1 MASGKLLISLLILAL
16 VATLAAATSA
26 SHAHAQSPPAQS
38 PPAAL
43 PLFDLSLETFTHAS
57 VALRVTNN
65 LVAGHPGAT
74 ARNVQVKI
82 TPLPTVRL
90 DRVRG
95 LDRSAGVWTIA
106 ELPPGGV
113 EELELSATSDFF
125 GVPPTD
131 VSDISRQV
139 RAEIIHSE
147 PGELPKY
154 RSNNAVE
161 RWWSR
166 HTYEYGGSSQNNWSR
181 NDGDAAVSGH
191 VLRNQFPKPGE
202 QATFRIVAENAN
214 HSSGFTIGR
223 FTRNLQSDVRVSI
236 QLSDGLRFPQGIQ
249 APGDTSFNPA
259 TGIWEVGD
267 FTKNFVDR
275 SELRGEETF
284 DLPVLV
290 TAGNIPLE
298 ERCLTAAVTA
308 EPAFEL
314 EPEKR
319 ENDVVTICLGKQPP
333 QVLREGEADLF
344 YFHNCVSDP
353 IGLCA
358 TGDHLK
364 LLAKRGG
371 EYLAADSAIV
381 QVRDPAA
388 RLVDNNANSV
398 NMNGSASW
406 RTKKGSVG
414 GLAIKDTLKE
424 FDSVYKKFSRTLSLG
439 GWNGSSAPG
448 KVNYRIDSNGFAWF
462 KLPSEVVNRTT
473 TPRNKST
480 FSRLPTFLEFERLG
494 TYVLT
499 YDMLLTLTDDTTLQ
513 NSATYT
519 FHVGPIAELAVWDG
533 GAASPLAGT
542 GERAYTIM
550 AANHGPD
557 TSPAVEVTLTGVPE
571 GAWAVLPEGAGEFRL
586 GTCADGLCPATWD
599 LGRMVPA
606 TDGGVRASG
615 RPEFPTLTLI
625 APARSSAA
633 NITATIGNTEDYSVV
648 IDGTTHSANYFDY
661 NADNDTDDIEA
672 RYGTGAGDVGTPR
685 GVRAQLYP
693 QPLIALLR
701 WDEVEHVNLWP
712 VTHYEV
718 WASPETC
725 QLPGEG
731 DTPEMVKGTA
741 FVYDQVRR
749 DLTYCYYVRA
759 VNELG
764 VAGFWSEPAVASGG
778 TQVTPKLSIRG
789 GAAVNEGG
797 AARFTVTAFPPPVD
811 DITINYT
818 VTQQGDF
825 VTSGDLGQN
834 HGNNGL
840 IMDDT
845 GRAVITV
852 GTVQDEVDEANG
864 SVTVTLNNGDG
875 YTVSSASSGSVTVLD
890 DETSTAYFAQVSCP
904 DCGETVGED
913 VGVANVEVT
922 VWPAPAANLAINYTI
937 DITVTDAATPGDDFR
952 INGSGRA
959 SGSVTVRAGES
970 KVDIPLQVIDDPDSE
985 NAEEVV
991 ITIAAGE
998 GYELGHSD
1006 ILTYTLTIEDN
1017 DGPRAEFAVAES
1029 SPGEGA
1035 GTHDVTVNL
1044 SMPAPIGGLII
1055 DYTAGGDAQ
1064 SGTDYNIS
1072 GLAGRNGSVTVPATQ
1087 TSVNIPVSIIQD
1099 TDNEGDEELT
1109 LTLQPS
1115 PGSYTV
1121 GSAKVHKVT
1130 ILDDDRPRASFASA
1144 STSPNPH
1151 EGAGTVNVRVNLDP
1165 AAPTG
1170 GLTLRYGVGGM
1181 ASRNRDYTVPN
1192 TVTAAAGYAFVDI
1205 PVTITD
1211 DGHSEAEETVILTL
1225 QAGPDYT
1232 VGATGEHTLTIADN
1246 DPPGVAFA
1254 RAEDSVR
1261 ENAGTYR
1268 AVINLEPGPH
1278 QDITISYSIP
1288 NRSSA
1293 VSPADYDI
1301 SNSGSVAVKAGS
1313 GRVEIP
1319 ISITDDQVA
1328 ERAETLILTLQA
1340 GNGYNVVGTHEFTL
1354 TIEDDDAPVVTFQ
1367 APGGSV
1373 AEDGGSHTVTVQ
1385 LDRTLAADVDVY
1397 YGLRGSAD
1405 GGTDYAITGVTDYN
1419 ALNRVTVPA
1428 GQRTADITV
1437 TIRDDQENE
1446 ADEQARLTLKAD
1458 GQPYTLGVARRYI
1471 LTIVDDDDTVGGTA
1485 VPVVSSVNHRI
1496 SNPGDRGECQVYERD
1511 SQCFPT
1517 FYVEHGGA
1525 ELPEDFELVILY
1537 VGGTATL
1544 NEDFEFIRYQ
1554 LNGDWYGVENPPA
1567 AKGETFT
1574 LTENDEFRTSGGV
1587 TLLRISGLR
1596 FIRDGKAE
1604 GAETIEFQVVNGPGY
1619 TLREPTEFTVTIR
1632 D

>member
-1 MASGKLLISLLILAL
+1 MTSKLLISLFILVF
-16 VATLAAATSA
+16 VATLAAATNTS
-26 SHAHAQSPPAQS
+26 HAQSPQ
-38 PPAAL
+38 
-43 PLFDLSLETFTHAS
+43 PLFDLSLEPFTHGNF
-57 VALRVTNN
+57 ALRVTNN

-82 TPLPTVRL
+82 TPPPTAHTFPI
-90 DRVRG
+90 RG
-95 LDRSAGVWTIA
+95 LDRSTGVWTIA

-113 EELELSATSDFF
+113 EELDLSANFDFF
-125 GVPPTD
+125 GDPPTD

-147 PGELPKY
+147 PGELLKY

-166 HTYEYGGSSQNNWSR
+166 HTYVYGGSNQDEWHINK
-181 NDGDAAVSGH
+181 GDAAVFGH

-214 HSSGFTIGR
+214 HGSGFTIGS
-223 FTRNLQSDVRVSI
+223 FTRNLQSDVEVRI
-236 QLSDGLRFPQGIQ
+236 ELTEGLRFPQGIQ

-267 FTKNFVDR
+267 FTKNFEVI

-284 DLPVLV
+284 DLPILV
-290 TAGNIPLE
+290 TAANIPLE
-298 ERCLTAAVTA
+298 ERCLTATVVNA

-314 EPEKR
+314 DPEKR
-319 ENDVVTICLGKQPP
+319 ENDVATICLGKQPR
-333 QVLREGEADLF
+333 QVLRDGEVDLF
-344 YFHNCVSDP
+344 YFHNCVSEP

-364 LLAKRGG
+364 LLAKRGR

-381 QVRDPAA
+381 QVRDPSS

-398 NMNGSASW
+398 NMNGSVSW
-406 RTKKGSVG
+406 RTRKGIFGDV
-414 GLAIKDTLKE
+414 AIMDTLKE
-424 FDSVYKKFSRTLSLG
+424 FDSVYKTFSRTLSLS
-439 GWNGSSAPG
+439 GWNGSGAPG

-462 KLPSEVVNRTT
+462 KLPSEIVNRTT

-499 YDMLLTLTDDTTLQ
+499 YDMLLTLTDDTTRQ
-513 NSATYT
+513 DSATYT
-519 FHVGPIAELAVWDG
+519 FHVGPISELAVWDG
-533 GAASPLAGT
+533 GASPLAGA

-557 TSPAVEVTLTGVPE
+557 TAPAVEVTLTGVPQ
-571 GAWAVLPEGAGEFRL
+571 GSRAVLTEEAGEFRL
-586 GTCADGLCPATWD
+586 GDCDADGLCPATWD
-599 LGRMVPA
+599 VGRMVPA

-625 APARSSAA
+625 APAGAPAA
-633 NITATIGNTEDYSVV
+633 NITTTIGNTEDYSVV

-661 NADNDTDDIEA
+661 NADNDTDDIKA
-672 RYGTGAGDVGTPR
+672 RYGAGAGDPGTPR
-685 GVRAQLYP
+685 DVRAQLYP
-693 QPLIALLR
+693 QPFLALLR
-701 WDEVEHVNLWP
+701 WDEVAHVNLWP
-712 VTHYEV
+712 VSHYEV
-718 WASPETC
+718 WASTGTC

-741 FVYDQVRR
+741 FVDDQIRR

-764 VAGFWSEPAVASGG
+764 VAGLWSEPAVASDG
-778 TQVTPKLSIRG
+778 TQLTPKLSIRG
-789 GAAVNEGG
+789 GSPVTEGETAV
-797 AARFTVTAFPPPVD
+797 FTVSAFPPPVFGED
-811 DITINYT
+811 LTVNYT

-825 VTSGDLGQN
+825 VASGDLGQN
-834 HGNNGL
+834 PAAVT
-840 IMDDT
+840 MDDT

-852 GTVQDEVDEANG
+852 PTVQDEVDEANG
-864 SVTVTLNNGDG
+864 SITVTLNNGDG
-875 YTVSSASSGSVTVLD
+875 YTVSSARAGSVTVRD

-904 DCGETVGED
+904 DCGETVSEG

-922 VWPAPAANLAINYTI
+922 VWPAPAADLAINYTI
-937 DITVTDAATPGDDFR
+937 DATVEGAATPGDDFR

-970 KVDIPLQVIDDPDSE
+970 KVNIPVQVIDDPDSE
-985 NAEEVV
+985 NAEDVV

-998 GYELGHSD
+998 GYELGDSTK
-1006 ILTYTLTIEDN
+1006 LTYTLTVEDN
-1017 DGPRAEFAVAES
+1017 DGPRAEFAVEGS
-1029 SPGEGA
+1029 TPGEGA
-1035 GTHDVTVNL
+1035 GIHDVTVNL
-1044 SMPAPIGGLII
+1044 SMPAPSGGLTI

-1064 SGTDYNIS
+1064 LGTDYNIS
-1072 GLAGRNGSVTVPATQ
+1072 GLTGRNGSVTVPATQ

-1121 GSAKVHKVT
+1121 GSAKVHTVT
-1130 ILDDDRPRASFASA
+1130 IMDDDRPRASFASA

-1151 EGAGTVNVRVNLDP
+1151 EGAGTVNVRVNLSP

-1170 GLTLRYGVGGM
+1170 GLTLRYAFNGGT
-1181 ASRNRDYTVPN
+1181 ASPNRDYTVPGS
-1192 TVTAAAGYAFVDI
+1192 VQAAAGATFVDI

-1225 QAGPDYT
+1225 RAGPDYT
-1232 VGATGEHTLTIADN
+1232 VDDTMKVHTLTIADN

-1278 QDITISYSIP
+1278 EDITINYSIP

-1293 VSPADYDI
+1293 VSPADYNI

-1313 GRVEIP
+1313 GRAEIP
-1319 ISITDDQVA
+1319 ISITDDQVN
-1328 ERAETLILTLQA
+1328 ERPETVILTLQA
-1340 GNGYNVVGTHEFTL
+1340 GNGYTLAGTHEFTL

-1367 APGGSV
+1367 DTGGSV
-1373 AEDGGSHTVTVQ
+1373 AEDVDGGSHTVTVQ

-1397 YGLRGSAD
+1397 YELRGPAD
-1405 GGTDYAITGVTDYN
+1405 GGADYAITGVTDYTDTAVN
-1419 ALNRVTVPA
+1419 SVTVTA

-1437 TIRDDQENE
+1437 NITDDGDNE
-1446 ADEQARLTLKAD
+1446 ANEQVILTLNGD
-1458 GQPYTLGVARRYI
+1458 GRPYTLGAARRYI

-1485 VPVVSSVNHRI
+1485 VPVVSSVNHRT
-1496 SNPGDRGECQVYERD
+1496 SNPGDRGECQVNEQEG
-1511 SQCFPT
+1511 QCFPA
-1517 FYVEHGGA
+1517 FYVDHGDA
-1525 ELPEDFELVILY
+1525 DLPDDFELVILY
-1537 VGGTATL
+1537 AGGTATL
-1544 NEDFEFIRYQ
+1544 NEDFEFVRFR
-1554 LNGDWYGVENPPA
+1554 LGEKDYGVANPPQA
-1567 AKGETFT
+1567 EDETFT
-1574 LTENDEFRTSGGV
+1574 LTMNDKFDTRGGV

-1596 FIRDGKAE
+1596 FIRDGKSE
-1604 GAETIEFQVVNGPGY
+1604 GAETIEFQVLNGPGY
-1619 TLREPTEFTVTIR
+1619 TLREPTEHTITIR

>member
-1 MASGKLLISLLILAL
+1 MMTSKPLIRLLILVV
-16 VATLAAATSA
+16 VATLAAATTA
-26 SHAHAQSPPAQS
+26 GHAHAQLPP
-38 PPAAL
+38 PAL
-43 PLFDLSLETFTHAS
+43 PLFDLSLETFTHSKFAI
-57 VALRVTNN
+57 RVTNN
-65 LVAGHPGAT
+65 LVAGHPGYT

-82 TPLPTVRL
+82 TPPPTAHTFPI
-90 DRVRG
+90 RG
-95 LDRSAGVWTIA
+95 LDRSTGVWTIA

-113 EELELSATSDFF
+113 EELDLSAKNDFF
-125 GVPPTD
+125 MAPPTD
-131 VSDISRQV
+131 VSDTSRQV

-154 RSNNAVE
+154 QSNNAVE

-166 HTYEYGGSSQNNWSR
+166 HTYVYGGSSQNEWHINM
-181 NDGDAAVSGH
+181 GDAAVSGH
-191 VLRNQFPKPGE
+191 VLDNQFPKPGE

-214 HSSGFTIGR
+214 HSTGFTIGR

-236 QLSDGLRFPQGIQ
+236 ELSDGLRFPQGIQ
-249 APGDTSFNPA
+249 APGDTRFNPA

-275 SELRGEETF
+275 SELRGEEAF
-284 DLPVLV
+284 DLPILV

-298 ERCLTAAVTA
+298 ERCLTATVVNA

-314 EPEKR
+314 DPEKR
-319 ENDVVTICLGKQPP
+319 ENDVSTVCLGKQPP
-333 QVLREGEADLF
+333 QVLRDGEVDLF
-344 YFHNCVSDP
+344 YFYNCVSEP

-364 LLAKRGG
+364 LLAKRGS

-388 RLVDNNANSV
+388 RLVDNNTNSV
-398 NMNGSASW
+398 NMNGSVSW

-439 GWNGSSAPG
+439 GWNGSGAPG
-448 KVNYRIDSNGFAWF
+448 KVNYRLDSNGFAWF
-462 KLPSEVVNRTT
+462 KLPSEIVSRTI
-473 TPRNKST
+473 TPSNKST
-480 FSRLPTFLEFERLG
+480 FSRLPIFLEFERLG

-499 YDMLLTLTDDTTLQ
+499 YDMLLTLTDDTTHQ

-519 FHVGPIAELAVWDG
+519 FHVGPISELAVWDG
-533 GAASPLAGT
+533 GASPLAGA
-542 GERAYTIM
+542 GERAYTIT

-571 GAWAVLPEGAGEFRL
+571 EVRAVLPEGAGEFRL
-586 GTCADGLCPATWD
+586 GACGADGLCPATWD
-599 LGRMVPA
+599 IGPMFLP
-606 TDGGVRASG
+606 TDWRNSG

-625 APARSSAA
+625 APAGAPAA
-633 NITATIGNTEDYSVV
+633 DIIATIGNTEDYSVV
-648 IDGTTHSANYFDY
+648 IDGTTHSTNYFDY
-661 NADNDTDDIEA
+661 NADNDTDGIEA
-672 RYGTGAGDVGTPR
+672 RYGTGAGDPGTPR

-701 WDEVEHVNLWP
+701 WDEVKHVNLWP
-712 VTHYEV
+712 VSRYEV
-718 WASPETC
+718 WASTGTC
-725 QLPGEG
+725 QLPGDG
-731 DTPEMVKGTA
+731 DTPETVKGTA
-741 FVYDQVRR
+741 FVDDQIRR

-759 VNELG
+759 VNTAG
-764 VAGFWSEPAVASGG
+764 VPGFWSEPAVASDG
-778 TQVTPKLSIRG
+778 TQVTPELSIRG
-789 GAAVNEGG
+789 GSPVTEGET
-797 AARFTVTAFPPPVD
+797 ARFTVSAFPPPVD
-811 DITINYT
+811 PITVNYT

-825 VTSGDLGQN
+825 VASGDLGQN
-834 HGNNGL
+834 PETVT
-840 IMDDT
+840 MDDT

-852 GTVQDEVDEANG
+852 LTQDDEVDEANG
-864 SVTVTLNNGDG
+864 SITVTLNNGDG
-875 YTVSSASSGSVTVLD
+875 YTLSSAGSGSVTVRD

-904 DCGETVGED
+904 DCGETVGEG

-922 VWPAPAANLAINYTI
+922 VWPAPAADLAINYTI
-937 DITVTDAATPGDDFR
+937 DTTVTGAATPGDDFR

-959 SGSVTVRAGES
+959 SGAVTVRAGES
-970 KVDIPLQVIDDPDSE
+970 KVNIPVQVIDDRDSE

-1017 DGPRAEFAVAES
+1017 DGPRAEFAVEES
-1029 SPGEGA
+1029 NPGEDA
-1035 GTHDVTVNL
+1035 GIHNVTLNL
-1044 SMPAPIGGLII
+1044 SMAAPSGGLTI
-1055 DYTAGGDAQ
+1055 DYTVGGHAQ
-1064 SGTDYNIS
+1064 PGTDYNIS
-1072 GLAGRNGSVTVPATQ
+1072 GLTGRNGSVTVPATQ

-1109 LTLQPS
+1109 LTLRPS

-1130 ILDDDRPRASFASA
+1130 IMDDDRPRASFASA

-1151 EGAGTVNVRVNLDP
+1151 EGAGIVNVRVNLDP

-1170 GLTLRYGVGGM
+1170 GLTVRYDTAGT
-1181 ASRNRDYTVPN
+1181 ASPNRDYTVPGS
-1192 TVTAAAGYAFVDI
+1192 VQAAAGATFVDI

-1225 QAGPDYT
+1225 RAGPDYT

-1278 QDITISYSIP
+1278 EDITISYSIA
-1288 NRSSA
+1288 NRSTA
-1293 VSPADYDI
+1293 GSPEDYDI
-1301 SNSGSVAVKAGS
+1301 SNSGSVEVKAGS

-1319 ISITDDQVA
+1319 ISITDDQVN
-1328 ERAETLILTLQA
+1328 ERAETVILTLQA
-1340 GNGYNVVGTHEFTL
+1340 GNGYTLAGTHEFEL

-1385 LDRTLAADVDVY
+1385 MDRTLAADVEVR
-1397 YGLRGSAD
+1397 YGLRGSAA
-1405 GGTDYAITGVTDYN
+1405 GGTDYGITGVTNYG
-1419 ALNRVTVPA
+1419 ALNSVTVPA

-1437 TIRDDQENE
+1437 NITDDGDNE
-1446 ADEQARLTLKAD
+1446 ADEQVILTLNGD
-1458 GQPYTLGVARRYI
+1458 GLPYTLGRPHEHI
-1471 LTIVDDDDTVGGTA
+1471 LTIADEDDTEGG
-1485 VPVVSSVNHRI
+1485 VKLPVVSVEDPNTFRFDP
-1496 SNPGDRGECQVYERD
+1496 PG
-1511 SQCFPT
+1511 QCE
-1517 FYVEHGGA
+1517 VEEDEHQCYPVFHVDHGGA
-1525 ELPEDFELVILY
+1525 GLPDDFELVILY
-1537 VGGTATL
+1537 AGGTADLGDDFKFFRFRL
-1544 NEDFEFIRYQ
+1544 NDRT
-1554 LNGDWYGVENPPA
+1554 YGVANPPE
-1567 AKGETFT
+1567 AKGETFA
-1574 LTENDEFRTSGGV
+1574 LAMNDEFETTRGV
-1587 TLLRISGLR
+1587 TVLRIHGLR
-1596 FIRDGKAE
+1596 FIRDGKSE
-1604 GAETIEFQVVNGPGY
+1604 PAETIEFQVVNGPGY
-1619 TLREPTEFTVTIR
+1619 TLREPTEYTITIR